1 MSDDDRTQ
9 LPSDSDGSNILS
21 VGQSFGQYTVIRLL
35 GRGGMGEVYE
45 VEHTVLRRHYALKVI
60 KEAVLERPSA
70 KERFKR
76 EAQVMNHLEHPH
88 ILSVDDYGETDG
100 RAWLRMPLLEG
111 FKDTAGRRLCSL
123 ADLVQPRLRT
133 AEAQLVDYLSQVLG
147 ALEYAHAQG
156 AIHRD
161 IKPSNILFTE
171 DGSLQLVDFGLVHVA
186 GEQWLQ
192 SQVQLTIAQSMAHPT
207 DPDATRL
214 DDGSSTG
221 STSSP
226 RAGTSTQALLGT
238 FEFMSPE
245 QKRGEPAAAQSDL
258 YAVGLMAFRMLTGQE
273 MPGFE
278 MPSEMVEGLDV
289 RWDGWIKR
297 SLAPDATRRFAS
309 ASEMLAELPS
319 EPSATVPIAEVSQP
333 TVEPEI
339 EASLPVSPVVEAK
352 NNEPKRQDREKPKSR
367 FPVFLVVL
375 ILFAVGGLAYWTTSR
390 SDRSTETAAQ
400 STASASQASSQT
412 TTTVTAPPKT
422 TTSSS
427 SVSMSKSAG
436 PVAGRDW
443 VLPLPNGGSIR
454 MKWIAPGSFQMGS
467 NDGDSNEKP
476 VHRVTLSEGYHL
488 GATEVTQGQWEAVMG
503 SNPSKF
509 KGRDLPVESV
519 SWDDAMSF
527 CRKLTERERS
537 AGRLASGYAY
547 TLPSEAQWEYA
558 CRAGTTGAY
567 AGDLDSMGW
576 YDGNSGGKTHAVG
589 TKRANGW
596 GLYDMHG
603 NVWEWCSDWYRAYP
617 SGYVVDPTGAS
628 SGPFRVFRGGSW
640 FSNAS
645 YCRSANRSG
654 FVPGFRDN
662 FLGFRLVHSS
672 VQD

>member
-100 RAWLRMPLLEG
+100 RAWLRMPLLDG

-390 SDRSTETAAQ
+390 S
-400 STASASQASSQT
+400 
-412 TTTVTAPPKT
+412 
-422 TTSSS
+422 
-427 SVSMSKSAG
+427 VSMSKSAG
-436 PVAGRDW
+436 PESGRDW
-443 VLPLPNGGSIR
+443 SLSLPGSGGDLS

-467 NDGDSNEKP
+467 NDGESDEKP

-503 SNPSKF
+503 SNPSRF
-509 KGRDLPVESV
+509 KGRDLPVEQV
-519 SWDDAMSF
+519 SWEDAMSF

-537 AGRLASGYAY
+537 AGRLTVGYEY
-547 TLPSEAQWEYA
+547 TLPTEAQWEYA
-558 CRAGTTGAY
+558 CRAGSTGAY

-576 YDGNSGGKTHAVG
+576 CRENSGSKTHAVG

-628 SGPFRVFRGGSW
+628 SGTLRILRGGSW
-640 FSNAS
+640 RNDAS
-645 YCRSANRSG
+645 GCRSADRG
-654 FVPGFRDN
+654 RYVPGLRAF